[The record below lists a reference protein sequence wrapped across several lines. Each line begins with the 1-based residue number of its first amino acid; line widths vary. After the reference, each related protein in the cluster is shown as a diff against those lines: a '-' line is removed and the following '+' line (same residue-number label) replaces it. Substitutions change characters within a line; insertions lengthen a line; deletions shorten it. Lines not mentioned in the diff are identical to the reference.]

1 MTEELVLFVQLPPP
15 RFSFHEAPVNI
26 PLAAGFMIAGL
37 RNSCTPSVT
46 CSILQDSIVDICG
59 DTGLVEAIVDMNPS
73 ILALTLYVW
82 NVQRS
87 LFVASRIKEKLPELK
102 VLIGGP
108 EVTPDNAWVLR
119 HPCVDAGVFGEG
131 ESRIAAVISVLAEQ
145 GPSHDIPGTFF
156 RYGKSIRSNTDLPDP
171 WDLGLC
177 VDPYSSG
184 IIGPSAAG
192 TVFVETLRGCPFR
205 CRYCYYHK
213 AFGTVRSHPW
223 SSVKKTLAWAYQ
235 DGSGVRELYLMDPS
249 FNVSPH
255 YRDIL
260 TLLAR
265 LRDQGD
271 VKIHTEL
278 RADLIDE
285 KDVELLKAAGV
296 ASAEIGLQST
306 NPRALALAGRTG
318 NPDAIARGVS
328 LLKAAQIDV
337 TTGIIIGLPGDTR
350 DGFSRTLDWLKQTEC
365 YSVVHPFLL
374 SVLPGTDFRART
386 AEMGLAYDSRPPYF
400 VRSTATFSED
410 EMHDA
415 MLSCEDV
422 FEVELDHID
431 LPSLVDSGSD
441 IIVRAE
447 TARYVSK
454 WILNPERFSW
464 ESKLR
469 RIFTKA
475 TDPFIFWFKGLD
487 SSQSEG
493 TVVRILSEFCQEN
506 PHTVLQVVFEY
517 PTPPRPKFLE
527 SLLGEVGNPL
537 IYINKS
543 LQAWARGAGVVSPTF
558 TVILSDPLEPE
569 FREDIAADFE
579 GLAQIVWDVGHPDE
593 EIIVR
598 SGTPLVVSAPLNL
611 SGQYGS
617 HLWNVLKTHHAVS
630 LDEIFFRDR
639 RLQGYW
645 SRVVLR
651 REEEYFPEQIV
662 VDL

>member
-1 MTEELVLFVQLPPP
+1 M
-15 RFSFHEAPVNI
+15 
-26 PLAAGFMIAGL
+26 
-37 RNSCTPSVT
+37 
-46 CSILQDSIVDICG
+46 
-59 DTGLVEAIVDMNPS
+59 GLVEAIVDMKPS

-87 LFVASRIKEKLPELK
+87 LFVASKIKEKLPALK

-131 ESRIAAVISVLAEQ
+131 ESRIAAVINGLHEQ
-145 GPSHDIPGTFF
+145 GRLHDIPGTFF
-156 RYGKSIRSNTDLPDP
+156 RYGTSIRSNTDLPDP
-171 WDLGLC
+171 WDLEPC
-177 VDPYSSG
+177 VDPYGSG
-184 IIGPSAAG
+184 IIGPSAGG

-223 SSVKKTLAWAYQ
+223 SSIRQTLTWAYQ
-235 DGSGVRELYLMDPS
+235 EGSGVRELYLMDPS

-260 TLLAR
+260 TLLAT
-265 LRDQGD
+265 LRGQRD

-285 KDVELLKAAGV
+285 KDVELLNAAGV

-306 NPRALALAGRTG
+306 NPRALALAGRIG

-328 LLKAAQIDV
+328 LLKAAQINV

-350 DGFSRTLDWLKQTEC
+350 DGFSRTLDWLKQTQC
-365 YSVVHPFLL
+365 YTVVHPFLL
-374 SVLPGTDFRART
+374 SVLPGTDFRAR
-386 AEMGLAYDSRPPYF
+386 AVEMGLSYDTRPPYF
-400 VRSTATFSED
+400 VRSTAAFSED

-441 IIVRAE
+441 VIVRAE

-454 WILNPERFSW
+454 WILNPERSAW
-464 ESKLR
+464 GPKLR

-493 TVVRILSEFCQEN
+493 TLAAILSDFCHEN

-517 PTPPRPKFLE
+517 PTPPRRKFLE
-527 SLLGEVGNPL
+527 SLLAEVGNPL
-537 IYINKS
+537 VYVNKS

-558 TVILSDPLEPE
+558 TVILSDPLDPDS
-569 FREDIAADFE
+569 REDISADYE

-593 EIIVR
+593 EIILR

-611 SGQYGS
+611 AGPYGH
-617 HLWNVLKTHHAVS
+617 HLWNLLKTHHADA
-630 LDEIFFRDR
+630 LDEVFFRDR

-645 SRVVLR
+645 SRVVLQQGD
-651 REEEYFPEQIV
+651 EYLPEQIV